1 MFSTSTRG
9 WVGKRAGRPLRCHPA
24 AARLHLRAP
33 PCSWGCCCRLP
44 PTRRQLDL
52 DDEVGERVGAER
64 ERRKPRHRS
73 PPSLPSRAVSWG
85 HWLAA
90 ARLQRRAAQP
100 HIGQRGQGNR
110 RGGERW
116 RRAPLPPSLRLP
128 RVRRSC
134 GGVAE
139 KKEAAVVGIGR

>member
-44 PTRRQLDL
+44 PTRRQLDP
-52 DDEVGERVGAER
+52 DNEVGERVGAER

-73 PPSLPSRAVSWG
+73 PPSLPSRTVSWG

-100 HIGQRGQGNR
+100 RIGQRGQGNR
-110 RGGERW
+110 REGERDGGELRCRRPCGCQGCAARAVAW
-116 RRAPLPPSLRLP
+116 RR
-128 RVRRSC
+128 RR
-134 GGVAE
+134 
-139 KKEAAVVGIGR
+139 KRRW